1 MDCGAA
7 MRKSVRVVV
16 AVVGGWVLCLA
27 APVGGAANADDG
39 SVYYVDPAS
48 GDDTRRGD
56 SAAGAWRSLDK
67 VNGFRFEPGDSVLF
81 RRGTTWRGSLHL
93 TADGTAERPIT
104 VGSYG
109 AGVAP
114 VFTGAPNCVTVDAD
128 HQIVEGIRATECE
141 YGGIELRGS
150 NNEVRDVQSDNN
162 VAGVLITEESH
173 HNTVKNS
180 QIVDNNKMSV
190 DDPGGDNDS
199 GAFGILL
206 NGDDNVITGNTIT
219 GSFATSHDYGYDGAA
234 VEVYNGDRNQITY
247 NLTANN
253 ETFTELGISG
263 DGASADNVYAYNKVY
278 SDQPRAF
285 FLVTRGPD
293 ANFGPVTGTVM
304 VNNSVSLVGE
314 ETQGW
319 VCYGGCSPEI
329 LKLRNNI
336 IALTGKTGYED
347 GEGADEDRGVYSGT
361 QTEFEPG
368 PNSVEAD
375 PLYTSESDLHLQDGS
390 PAIGRGEPVGYDH
403 DLDGSPVPSTPDAGA
418 YQRS

>member
-1 MDCGAA
+1 MRASVSRLIAA
-7 MRKSVRVVV
+7 TV
-16 AVVGGWVLCLA
+16 AGGLVMTA
-27 APVGGAANADDG
+27 AVAADADSGGT
-39 SVYYVDPAS
+39 VYYVDPAG
-48 GDDTRRGD
+48 GDDTRAGA
-56 SAAGAWRSLDK
+56 SAATAWQSLAK
-67 VNGFRFEPGDSVLF
+67 VNAFPFQPGDTVLF
-81 RRGTTWRGSLHL
+81 RRGATWREKLRL

-104 VGSYG
+104 VGAYG
-109 AGVAP
+109 SGAAP
-114 VFTGAPNCVTVDAD
+114 VFTGGCVSVDAD
-128 HQIVEGIRATECE
+128 NQIVENIRATDCE

-150 NNEVRDVQSDNN
+150 HNEVRDVQSDNN

-180 QIVDNNKMSV
+180 QLVDNNKMSV

-199 GAFGILL
+199 GAFGVLL

-247 NLTANN
+247 NLTGNN
-253 ETFTELGISG
+253 ETFTELGISD
-263 DGASADNVYAYNKVY
+263 DGSAADNVYAYNKVY

-285 FLVTRGPD
+285 FLVTRGAD

-304 VNNSVSLVGE
+304 VNNSVNLVGP

-329 LKLRNNI
+329 LKLRNNV
-336 IALTGKTGYED
+336 IALTGKTGDED
-347 GEGADEDRGVYSGT
+347 GEGADEDTSVYLGT
-361 QTEFEPG
+361 ESNFELG

-375 PLYTSESDLHLQDGS
+375 PLFVSAADLHLREGS

-403 DLDGSPVPSTPDAGA
+403 DLDGTPLPATPDAGA
-418 YQRS
+418 YQHS